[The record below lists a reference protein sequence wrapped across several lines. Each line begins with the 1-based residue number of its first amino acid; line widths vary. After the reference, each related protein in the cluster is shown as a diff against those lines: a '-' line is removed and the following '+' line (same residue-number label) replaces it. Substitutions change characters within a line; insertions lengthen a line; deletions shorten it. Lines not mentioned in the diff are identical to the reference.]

1 MYVSIGWPAMV
12 LLPIIFWWLK
22 VVLVFVK
29 LMCGAPSL
37 NVFVESLVAGSRRLP
52 SMLSSLT

>member
-29 LMCGAPSL
+29 LLCGLPSL
-37 NVFVESLVAGSRRLP
+37 NVFVESLIAVSRLLP
-52 SMLSSLT
+52 SILSSLT